1 MTTRVQPKR
10 GFKGCFPFLSWM
22 HTNLLVFDVLYCSSR
37 GSNKT
42 QFMPIKMKCPAFFT
56 FYFKKINYSKV
67 SIPNEFI
74 TQLDQPLPKAICLLG
89 HYNMPWIASVQND
102 ENKWCLVKGWSK
114 FVKDMK
120 IEEGDFLL
128 FEYFIRG
135 FFDVKVFDP
144 SGMEKV
150 IEKDSWETTYKD
162 NKAADEC
169 DNKRNVRNSNNI
181 DEEGDYYAKWDHY
194 FYDDDEAARVHEQTM
209 KDVFV
214 TEDNVQVTEE
224 GQEVIEVAKGHVLED
239 SVEMIEE
246 DNEDDEEAN
255 EVNKESDEYE
265 PNDDIEGT
273 DESLHFDSIERTE
286 EIHETIEDTHFQN
299 MDDTDGE
306 ILERTVRTRDEQ
318 DSQRKSRDLL
328 SLRYGIDIFRAG
340 LAPQPQNPYFVTGIM
355 NKRKGNLFVPNDLV
369 KDNGDI
375 DFSKK
380 AYFIDPT
387 GRRLVAKCTKWK
399 NGTVA
404 ISGGWRKLCTLNYIE
419 KDDRCICE
427 IVDGEEELGIHVTVV
442 RGNDIRG

>member
-1 MTTRVQPKR
+1 
-10 GFKGCFPFLSWM
+10 
-22 HTNLLVFDVLYCSSR
+22 
-37 GSNKT
+37 
-42 QFMPIKMKCPAFFT
+42 MPIKMKCPAFFT
-56 FYFKKINYSKV
+56 FYFKKIGKSKQ

-74 TQLDQPLPKAICLLG
+74 TQLDEPLPKAVCLLG

-150 IEKDSWETTYKD
+150 IEKNSWETTNKD
-162 NKAADEC
+162 NKTADEC
-169 DNKRNVRNSNNI
+169 DYKIKVRNSNNI
-181 DEEGDYYAKWDHY
+181 DEEVDHYAKWDHY
-194 FYDDDEAARVHEQTM
+194 FYDEDEATRVHEQTK
-209 KDVFV
+209 KDVCV
-214 TEDNVQVTEE
+214 PEDNLQLTEE
-224 GQEVIEVAKGHVLED
+224 GQEVNEGAEGHVPKD

-255 EVNKESDEYE
+255 EIDQESDEYE
-265 PNDDIEGT
+265 PSDDVEVS
-273 DESLHFDSIERTE
+273 DESLPVDSVERTE
-286 EIHETIEDTHFQN
+286 EIQEAIEDTNVQN
-299 MDDTDGE
+299 MDET
-306 ILERTVRTRDEQ
+306 LERTVRTRDQQ
-318 DSQRKSRDLL
+318 DSQRRSTDLL

-340 LAPQPQNPYFVTGIM
+340 LAPKPQNPYFVTGLM
-355 NKRKGNLFVPNDLV
+355 DKRKGNLFVPKDVV
-369 KDNGDI
+369 KDNDDI

-387 GRRLVAKCTKWK
+387 GKRFVAKCKKWK
-399 NGTVA
+399 DGRVA
-404 ISGGWRKLCTLNYIE
+404 ISGGWRKLCNLNFIE
-419 KDDRCICE
+419 KGDRCICE
-427 IVDGEEELGIHVTVV
+427 LVEGEDELVIHVTVV